1 MNLLLDTH
9 VLLWW
14 LDDPALLSVKA
25 RAAIADG
32 SNTVYVSAAA
42 AWEIAIKRAL
52 GRLDA
57 PDDLEEMMAEERFL
71 PLPIRVRHALAVA
84 SLPPIHQDP
93 FDRIQVAQAQ
103 LENLTLATRDPFIGR
118 YDVPVLEA

>member
-14 LDDPALLSVKA
+14 LDDPELLSADA
-25 RAAIADG
+25 RRAIATG
-32 SNTVYVSAAA
+32 TNGVYVSAAA
-42 AWEIAIKRAL
+42 AWEIAIKKTL
-52 GRLDA
+52 GRLEA
-57 PDDLEEMMAEERFL
+57 PDDLERVMAEERFL
-71 PLPIRVRHALAVA
+71 PLAIGVAHALAVS

-103 LENLTLATRDPFIGR
+103 LENLTLVTRDAIIPR
-118 YDVPVLEA
+118 YDVPVLVG

>member
-84 SLPPIHQDP
+84 SLPPIHLDP

-103 LENLTLATRDPFIGR
+103 LENLMLATRDPFIGR

>member
-1 MNLLLDTH
+1 MRLLLDTH

-14 LDDPALLSVKA
+14 LDDPGLLSAGA
-25 RAAIADG
+25 RNAIAAG
-32 SNTVYVSAAA
+32 SNTVFVSAAA

-57 PDDLEEMMAEERFL
+57 PDDLAEAMAAECL
-71 PLPIRVRHALAVA
+71 QPLPITIPHALAVA
-84 SLPPIHQDP
+84 TLPPIHQDP

-103 LENLTLATRDPFIGR
+103 LEHLCLVTRDTFIQQ
-118 YDVPVLEA
+118 YDVLLMRA